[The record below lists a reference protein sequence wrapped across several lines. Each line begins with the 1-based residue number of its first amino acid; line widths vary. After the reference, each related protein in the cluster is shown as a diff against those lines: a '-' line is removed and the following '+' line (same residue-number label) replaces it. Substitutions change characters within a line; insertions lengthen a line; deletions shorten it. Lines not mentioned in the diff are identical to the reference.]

1 MNASIGT
8 GTSNSDEVSLREI
21 VAMLWRKKWL
31 IAGVTF
37 VMGAVAGTA
46 ALILPKTYVATVI
59 VAPVSNTPSGGALG
73 GLGALA
79 SQFGGLASLAGMAI
93 PGDSRKFES
102 LAILQSEVL
111 TEKYIQDNDLLPIL
125 YAPKWDADQHKW
137 KTTNPKKIPTPWTGN
152 VLFKKR
158 IRAVASDAKTGLTTV
173 TISWTDPKLSAKWAN
188 DFVKITN
195 EYVRAKAIHTS
206 EANLAY
212 LNEQA
217 LKTSEV
223 PIREGIYT
231 LIQSE
236 INKVMMAKGSEEYA
250 LRVVDPA
257 VPPERAFSPQ
267 LGAWI
272 IFGLLSGLIVS
283 VIIVIYGPDARK

>member
-1 MNASIGT
+1 MNASIDI
-8 GTSNSDEVSLREI
+8 GTSKSDDVSLRDT
-21 VAMLWRKKWL
+21 VAVLWRKKWL
-31 IAGVTF
+31 IASVTF
-37 VMGAVAGTA
+37 AMGISAGAA
-46 ALILPKTYVATVI
+46 ALVVPKTYVATVI
-59 VAPVSNTPSGGALG
+59 IAPVSNTPSGGALG

-79 SQFGGLASLAGMAI
+79 SQFGGLASLAGVAM

-125 YAPKWDADQHKW
+125 YPKIWDADQHKW
-137 KTTNPKKIPTPWTGN
+137 KTTDPKKTPTLWTGN

-158 IRAVASDAKTGLTTV
+158 IRTVANDAKTGLATL
-173 TISWTDPKLSAKWAN
+173 TISWTDPKLAAKWAN
-188 DFVKITN
+188 DIVRITN
-195 EYVRAKAIHTS
+195 EYLRAKAIHTS

-223 PIREGIYT
+223 TIREGIYNI
-231 LIQSE
+231 IQSE

-267 LGAWI
+267 LSAWI
-272 IFGLLSGLIVS
+272 MFGLLSGLIVS